1 MTLKMPNLNAKFLKF
16 LKDNMVTFLL
26 LALVAYVMMNGNP
39 VQAVKEAFTAEPA
52 EVASGNGATPKE
64 ASGPGPSAKPQGPAP
79 VVSTVKAHD
88 DEEVEFAQVGAP
100 EKQINVPSCAQFV
113 SSNLLPKDDPKLDA
127 NFTEFSPAKDLQGQD
142 FIDTNKYA
150 VGMQSQSLRNANH
163 QLRSDP
169 PIANTMACKSP
180 WNNTTINAE
189 VRRPLTIG
197 SSA

>member
-1 MTLKMPNLNAKFLKF
+1 MTLKIPNLNAKFF
-16 LKDNMVTFLL
+16 KDNMLTLL
-26 LALVAYVMMNGNP
+26 LLVAVAYVMMNGNP
-39 VQAVKEAFTAEPA
+39 LQAVKEAMAQPAAA
-52 EVASGNGATPKE
+52 EVTSGNGATPKE
-64 ASGPGPSAKPQGPAP
+64 AEGPGPSAQPQGPSP

-100 EKQINVPSCAQFV
+100 EKQVAIPSCAQFV

-150 VGMQSQSLRNANH
+150 IGMQSQSLRNANH

-169 PIANTMACKSP
+169 PIANTMACASP

-189 VRRPLTIG
+189 VRRPLNIG
-197 SSA
+197 STA